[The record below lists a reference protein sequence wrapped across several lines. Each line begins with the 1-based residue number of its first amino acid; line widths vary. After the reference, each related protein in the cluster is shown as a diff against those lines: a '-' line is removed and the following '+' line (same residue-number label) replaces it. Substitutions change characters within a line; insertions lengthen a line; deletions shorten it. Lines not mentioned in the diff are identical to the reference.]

1 MTRMYKNQVYQL
13 KIQISGGSRDF
24 PADSGMIIA
33 NIVRVIILLI
43 FLGGKENE

>member
-1 MTRMYKNQVYQL
+1 MQVPGENQSFL
-13 KIQISGGSRDF
+13 
-24 PADSGMIIA
+24 ADSGMIIA